1 MRANNGPFGPLRRLE
16 RWIFRPGDPR
26 RLAAARI
33 GLCLLLAARLS
44 RPMYLQLAGQPRAL
58 FRPISFMHL
67 LPAMPVQGVAL
78 AVQIIAVAACVLG
91 AAGAFTRLSVPVAWL
106 GALFLNGMWTSV
118 GQPMHND
125 TLPLLAMVPVLFAPT
140 ADAWSVDAMRRPR
153 PSSAPSCRYGWPLRT
168 AMLMVAGA
176 YFFSGFNKLLLSG
189 PAWFLSGNLRWIL
202 FASSDTSPHPVKL
215 ALFLAGHPLA
225 AQGVAAMTLL
235 IELGFPLTLWKPM
248 TAWFFVPAVG
258 LLHLGIW
265 FTMHLDYSAWILTV
279 IVLFVPWDA
288 VADRE
293 GILARIWLS
302 PIGFRDAAAAAGT
315 QQGSLLSGEQ

>member
-1 MRANNGPFGPLRRLE
+1 MRASSGPLGQLGRFE

-67 LPAMPVQGVAL
+67 FPAMPVEGVAL
-78 AVQIIAVAACVLG
+78 AVQLIAVVACLLG

-106 GALFLNGMWTSV
+106 GALFLSGMWTSV

-125 TLPLLAMVPVLFAPT
+125 TLPLLAMVPLLFAPT
-140 ADAWSVDAMRRPR
+140 ADAWSVDAVRRSRPGPA
-153 PSSAPSCRYGWPLRT
+153 PSSRYGWPLRT
-168 AMLMVAGA
+168 AMLTVAGA

-202 FASSDTSPHPVKL
+202 YASSDTSPHPVKF
-215 ALFLAGHPLA
+215 ALFLAGHPLV
-225 AQGVAAMTLL
+225 AQGMAAMTLL
-235 IELGFPLTLWKPM
+235 VELGFPLTLWKPT
-248 TAWFFVPAVG
+248 TAWFFVPAVVV
-258 LLHLGIW
+258 LHLGIW
-265 FTMHLDYSAWILTV
+265 LTMHLDYSAWVLTV
-279 IVLFVPWDA
+279 IVLFVPWDI

-293 GILARIWLS
+293 GILGRIWLS
-302 PIGFRDAAAAAGT
+302 PIGLRTGAAAGT
-315 QQGSLLSGEQ
+315 QRSSLLSGGR